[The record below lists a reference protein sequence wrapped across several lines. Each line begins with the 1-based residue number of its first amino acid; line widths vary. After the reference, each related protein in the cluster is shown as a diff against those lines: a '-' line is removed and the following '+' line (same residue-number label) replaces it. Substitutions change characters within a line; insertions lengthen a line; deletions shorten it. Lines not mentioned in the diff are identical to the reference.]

1 VRTYP
6 KSAEILR
13 RNRRVIPGGVV
24 SVNRAAQPEIAFARG
39 KGAYIWDEEGNRYID
54 YHAAFAPH
62 ILGHNDDGVNQEIAR
77 TLTDSRSLFGSG
89 TTAQEG
95 RLAELFCQCV
105 PFADSVQFL
114 NTGSEAT

>member
-1 VRTYP
+1 MRSYP
-6 KSAEILR
+6 KSLAILN
-13 RNRRVIPGGVV
+13 RNKKYISGGIA
-24 SVNRAAQPEIAFARG
+24 SSNRAVEPEIVFVRG
-39 KGAYIWDEEGNRYID
+39 EGGCIWDAEGNRYID

-62 ILGHNDDGVNQEIAR
+62 VLGHNDDGVNQEIAR

-105 PFADSVQFL
+105 PFADSV
-114 NTGSEAT
+114 